1 MQVGAVGTQPFIYNT
16 NQVTSASL
24 NKVRPVTSD
33 VNAER
38 TDFSDLA
45 RTNEN
50 PLRPGESADFASIYE
65 EQMSR
70 SELNAAR
77 VMRNEETEEDDTTET
92 AANVREDRVDDTT
105 QATVASSQQEE
116 TNVNNIVPGQQ
127 DMAVE
132 MAAQV
137 NNTYAA
143 AETIE
148 RPEPAEREPV
158 ETNNPQT
165 VTATVT
171 DDGNVSTFNREAVAP
186 NQLQNFELGASAV
199 EAPVSGNERTGGTVF
214 SNVIPD
220 GLERPF
226 TNVAIDYAEARAEE
240 PTLADRLQEANQTA
254 QVANEPNEP
263 NNIYQMQRATQA
275 YAMAMGM

>member
-24 NKVRPVTSD
+24 NKVRPVTND

-77 VMRNEETEEDDTTET
+77 IMRNEESVEDDTTEVAVNT
-92 AANVREDRVDDTT
+92 REDRVDETT
-105 QATVASSQQEE
+105 QATVANSQQEE
-116 TNVNNIVPGQQ
+116 ANVNNIVPGQQ

-143 AETIE
+143 AESIE
-148 RPEPAEREPV
+148 NQEPVEREPI
-158 ETNNPQT
+158 ETNNPQA
-165 VTATVT
+165 VNATVAE
-171 DDGNVSTFNREAVAP
+171 DGNVSTFNREAVAT
-186 NQLQNFELGASAV
+186 NQLQNFELGTTTV
-199 EAPVSGNERTGGTVF
+199 ETPVSGNERTGGTAF
-214 SNVIPD
+214 QNVIPD

-226 TNVAIDYAEARAEE
+226 TNVALDYAEARAEE

-254 QVANEPNEP
+254 QVTNEPNEP
-263 NNIYQMQRATQA
+263 NNVYQMQRATHA
-275 YAMAMGM
+275 YAMAMGL